1 MKVIIELSEEDGEEM
16 VELGQQLLDVVGRL
30 EDLEKRLE
38 ALFTTQPINGPTVK
52 KTSDSCQFRYT
63 I

>member
-30 EDLEKRLE
+30 EELEKRLE
-38 ALFTTQPINGPTVK
+38 AILDET
-52 KTSDSCQFRYT
+52 
-63 I
+63 

>member
-30 EDLEKRLE
+30 EDLEKRLG
-38 ALFTTQPINGPTVK
+38 ALLDET
-52 KTSDSCQFRYT
+52 
-63 I
+63 

>member
-30 EDLEKRLE
+30 EELEKRLE
-38 ALFTTQPINGPTVK
+38 VLLDET
-52 KTSDSCQFRYT
+52 
-63 I
+63 

>member
-16 VELGQQLLDVVGRL
+16 VELGQQLLDVVDRL

-38 ALFTTQPINGPTVK
+38 AMLDV
-52 KTSDSCQFRYT
+52 R
-63 I
+63 